1 MIYVKRQILI
11 WRFFYTEIN
20 FCNLSAA
27 ERYTAIGGPGEA
39 AAEPSPGRWSG
50 TDSERVVS
58 G

>member
-1 MIYVKRQILI
+1 VDSSQWVVVRIVAVAQTDFRLV
-11 WRFFYTEIN
+11 
-20 FCNLSAA
+20 AA
-27 ERYTAIGGPGEA
+27 HCGAYTAIGGPGEA